1 MPIQE
6 NEVTKQPEIEA
17 DAHKSETLLP
27 IFHMA
32 YSSHMDTLDHLQEQK
47 AETQDQISKSENRM
61 RCSKKK
67 LQDLKRRML
76 CCRT

>member
-1 MPIQE
+1 MPIQD
-6 NEVTKQPEIEA
+6 NEVTKQPELEA

-32 YSSHMDTLDHLQEQK
+32 YGSHMDTL
-47 AETQDQISKSENRM
+47 IIFRNRKLKHRIRSARAKTEL

>member
-1 MPIQE
+1 MPIQD
-6 NEVTKQPEIEA
+6 NEVSKQPEIEA

-32 YSSHMDTLDHLQEQK
+32 YGSHMDTLDHLQEQK
-47 AETQDQISKSENRM
+47 AETQDQISKSENRIAM
-61 RCSKKK
+61 LEEK
-67 LQDLKRRML
+67 LQDLKRQMR

>member
-1 MPIQE
+1 MPIQD
-6 NEVTKQPEIEA
+6 NEVTKQPELEA

-32 YSSHMDTLDHLQEQK
+32 YGSHMDTLDHLQEQRIRSARAK
-47 AETQDQISKSENRM
+47 TEL

-67 LQDLKRRML
+67 LQDLKRQMR